1 MRLVLKIFAAPV
13 VAILTIFVAMMMFLL
28 HIAAWLMGLVSV
40 LLAIVGVALLF
51 TQKYI
56 GAAAYLLLA
65 FLASP
70 YGLPTMAVWL
80 LARVQYLNYTLRDFI
95 TS

>member
-1 MRLVLKIFAAPV
+1 MRLVLKIFTAPV
-13 VAILTIFVAMMMFLL
+13 VAILTVFVAMMMFLL
-28 HIAAWLMGLVSV
+28 IATWLMGLVFV
-40 LLAIVGVALLF
+40 LHAIVGVALLF

-70 YGLPTMAVWL
+70 YGFPTMAVWL

>member
-1 MRLVLKIFAAPV
+1 MRLVLKIFADPV
-13 VAILTIFVAMMMFLL
+13 VAILTVFVALMMFLL

-56 GAAAYLLLA
+56 GGG
-65 FLASP
+65 
-70 YGLPTMAVWL
+70 GLSAPCFSGLSLWAPNNGGMAISKG
-80 LARVQYLNYTLRDFI
+80 AI
-95 TS
+95 P